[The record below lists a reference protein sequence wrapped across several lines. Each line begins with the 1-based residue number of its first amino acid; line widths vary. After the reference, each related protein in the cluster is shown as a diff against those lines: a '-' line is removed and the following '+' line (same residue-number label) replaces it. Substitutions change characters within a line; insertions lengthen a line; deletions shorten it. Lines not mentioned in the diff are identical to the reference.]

1 MSPAVDAVKA
11 IAANISVSAA
21 NVGVISNKNGAV
33 ITDGREIL
41 DRIVAQ
47 ISNPVRWDLCMDTLV
62 EVGVTGAIE
71 VPPAGTLVGLIKRA
85 IPTVEG
91 FALKSPD
98 EVQGAKDFAATHGA
112 K

>member
-11 IAANISVSAA
+11 VAANISVSAA
-21 NVGVISNKNGAV
+21 KVSVISNKDGAV

-47 ISNPVRWDLCMDTLV
+47 ISNPVRWDLCMATL
-62 EVGVTGAIE
+62 EKVGVTGAIE

-98 EVQGAKDFAATHGA
+98 DVQGAKDFAATHGA